1 MNKILDLSVFSEDT
15 LDITMPDGYLLHV
28 KKPTQSI
35 VISMME
41 LSQEKDREPA
51 QMIEKLNELCVK
63 ILNNNKE
70 GRNFTC
76 EEVSMNLEFP
86 LITAIIQAYTD
97 FTKEIQS
104 NPT

>member
-1 MNKILDLSVFSEDT
+1 ML
-15 LDITMPDGYLLHV
+15 
-28 KKPTQSI
+28 
-35 VISMME
+35 
-41 LSQEKDREPA
+41 
-51 QMIEKLNELCVK
+51 EKLNELCVK